1 MTIKLLRTCG
11 FGLVFGLIISVQ
23 CSAQTPKPPSGGS
36 KVDAKLPREFALR
49 MARGWLQTLEDIQ
62 TYRGKLGSEYSSE
75 VPVPPQ
81 EDEFVSSVRHA
92 LLHWIKIVKSR
103 KYISMRIYWKTLGD
117 LGRSNGKEGIEKVL
131 EYFGLMQELNNI
143 SNESHYTKESAAVA
157 QKSLKELTI
166 RYGEDPTKYYLGL
179 AVTFRPKAVWPPYR
193 IGKVTV
199 EGKERNDRWTDAGR
213 NLVDARNTL
222 HGALKFFKERQ
233 SEYKVQELKYWQ
245 TYEDQQV
252 RLRPLR
258 RAYEAAI
265 APAVNVEKARVVG
278 MNGHA
283 EIERQKI
290 RKRIDQIDRHLPL
303 LDSTFTGPNAAQYAA
318 ERRKALLTER
328 AELQAKLVAISGQTK
343 AKTGPQLRAD
353 LPDAK
358 QLYEKW
364 QSEKRLSDIRMA
376 QVGRDLDVAARHR
389 DQDENAVT
397 KAEVALGKATKAW
410 STAQRDQTVRLEQI
424 SSDDFRAKFISGLP
438 DIGKL
443 NRLIDHARFNLRI
456 AESAHAV
463 RRRDLVKWGDILT
476 RDSESLAR
484 SGYESAVAQASVEA
498 AEQMKSFVGK
508 LEDPPAAFADAAVN
522 IFWNIAT
529 PPTIYDAETGPL
541 PHSRKDIAAFAAGEA
556 EGMGKTAINKAR
568 SSVRATIAHT
578 REVTIPQLLAEQ
590 TARIEAGDFSG
601 LSTVEDALSHQQAQ
615 LERIQ
620 KDFAAK
626 VLKKGA
632 GAFVKKMGGEVLES
646 LGKSIIKAE
655 IKKGIAEFVEGP
667 ALYKYAEDQ
676 MELMLAGRRL
686 AMARTVA
693 DQLRGQLVQLQK
705 QRDALLDKY
714 ARYDASTGSLVEQN
728 RQFLAQ
734 AGYAFY
740 LYPKD
745 DGKSAG
751 KDSALSQLK
760 ARVFLQGIEL
770 KQGPSPRGLKFTI
783 RSEDETKFNTP
794 TLPEKLAMTIKLQ

>member
-1 MTIKLLRTCG
+1 MKRISSCCLALLFVVPTSVNVAFSQAAPKPRLEGIDKSEIVSQDKLLAIWRSYLSSFNKLADDPKHVPAPKESEYFEYMRDTIKKSIS
-11 FGLVFGLIISVQ
+11 IIKKR
-23 CSAQTPKPPSGGS
+23 AYFEKN
-36 KVDAKLPREFALR
+36 
-49 MARGWLQTLEDIQ
+49 
-62 TYRGKLGSEYSSE
+62 
-75 VPVPPQ
+75 
-81 EDEFVSSVRHA
+81 
-92 LLHWIKIVKSR
+92 IVKKAAKDWTRRSTLINLHDYESISR
-103 KYISMRIYWKTLGD
+103 GLYIVENDYRLG
-117 LGRSNGKEGIEKVL
+117 
-131 EYFGLMQELNNI
+131 
-143 SNESHYTKESAAVA
+143 TPAVA
-157 QKSLKELTI
+157 KGQYEEIKRNWCICRSEDLKTRYDPKEFYKSI
-166 RYGEDPTKYYLGL
+166 
-179 AVTFRPKAVWPPYR
+179 AATFRPKPILPPFR

-199 EGKERNDRWTDAGR
+199 EDRDRNYRWTDAGR
-213 NLVDARNTL
+213 NLVNARNGL
-222 HGALKFFKERQ
+222 HDALKDLKGTRADFKE
-233 SEYKVQELKYWQ
+233 QELKYWQ
-245 TYEDQQV
+245 TYEDLQV

-265 APAVNVEKARVVG
+265 APAVNVEKARVAG
-278 MNGHA
+278 MNGRA

-290 RKRIDQIDRHLPL
+290 GKRIDQIDRHLPL

-318 ERRKALLTER
+318 ERRKALLRER
-328 AELQAKLVAISGQTK
+328 AELQAKLGAISGQTK

-353 LPDAK
+353 SPDAK
-358 QLYEKW
+358 QLYETW

-397 KAEVALGKATKAW
+397 KAEVALGKATEAW
-410 STAQRDQTVRLEQI
+410 STAQRGQTVRLEQI

-463 RRRDLVKWGDILT
+463 RRRDLVKWGDVLT

-498 AEQMKSFVGK
+498 AEQIKSFVGK

-541 PHSRKDIAAFAAGEA
+541 PHSRKDIAAFATGEA
-556 EGMGKTAINKAR
+556 EGMGKTAINKTR

-601 LSTVEDALSHQQAQ
+601 LSTVEDALSRQQAQ

-632 GAFVKKMGGEVLES
+632 GTFVKKMGGEVLGN

-693 DQLRGQLVQLQK
+693 DQLRGQLAQLQK
-705 QRDALLDKY
+705 QRAALLDKY
-714 ARYDASTGSLVEQN
+714 ARYDASTGSLVEKN

-734 AGYAFY
+734 ADYAFY

-745 DGKSAG
+745 DDKSSG
-751 KDSALSQLK
+751 KDSASGQLK

-770 KQGPSPRGLKFTI
+770 KQEPSPRGLKFTI
-783 RSEDETKFNTP
+783 RSEDEAKFNTP